1 MFEGFKAVAINMNTD
16 STTIL
21 KSILVS
27 PKIGEENMKSIEAKA
42 GKIIF
47 ARLFEDEDLLETI
60 TQTAEKGKV
69 QAGFFVLIGTLKKA
83 KMGFFH
89 QGRYQPIEM
98 AEPLE
103 IVSCTG
109 NIAIKENQPFVHAHI
124 AVSNRKGEV
133 FGGHVLPGCIVAATG
148 ELVLIEAINVG
159 LQRKLDAKTQLY
171 LWSVGK

>member
-1 MFEGFKAVAINMNTD
+1 
-16 STTIL
+16 
-21 KSILVS
+21 
-27 PKIGEENMKSIEAKA
+27 MKSIEAKA

-47 ARLFEDEDLLETI
+47 ARLFEEEDLLEAI
-60 TQTAEKGKV
+60 TQTAEKGRVK
-69 QAGFFVLIGTLKKA
+69 AGFFFLIGTLKKA

-103 IVSCTG
+103 IVSCMG
-109 NIAIKENQPFVHAHI
+109 NISIKQNGPLVHAHI

-133 FGGHVLPGCIVAATG
+133 FGGHVLPGCVIATTG
-148 ELVLIEAINVG
+148 ELVLIEAVDVE
-159 LQRKLDAKTQLY
+159 LQRKLDEKTQLY

>member
-1 MFEGFKAVAINMNTD
+1 
-16 STTIL
+16 
-21 KSILVS
+21 
-27 PKIGEENMKSIEAKA
+27 MKSIEAKA

-47 ARLFEDEDLLETI
+47 ARLFEEEDLLEAI
-60 TQTAEKGKV
+60 TQTAEKGRVK
-69 QAGFFVLIGTLKKA
+69 AGFFFLIGTLKKA

-103 IVSCTG
+103 IVSCMG
-109 NIAIKENQPFVHAHI
+109 NISIKQNGPLVHAHI

-133 FGGHVLPGCIVAATG
+133 FGGHVLPGCVIAATG
-148 ELVLIEAINVG
+148 ELVLIEAVDVE
-159 LQRKLDAKTQLY
+159 LQRKLDEKTQLY